1 MGCFAPSSPA
11 QGLAQNGPSKV
22 SSGMN
27 GGEMDGCMDPFNK
40 HAVRTH
46 YAPGAVLSS
55 REISIKKK
63 KKTKSPGLVRQT
75 F

>member
-1 MGCFAPSSPA
+1 
-11 QGLAQNGPSKV
+11 
-22 SSGMN
+22 
-27 GGEMDGCMDPFNK
+27 MDGCMDPFNK